1 MKYWKISFMSLLI
14 LFFIVITQSSAKTD
28 FEKSHPEVFGIPIG
42 AEKDRIHKIFS
53 EAHIPLK
60 LSTDS
65 VEVYSQ
71 SVIKLNYLK
80 EVGLYYVNGKLA
92 KILFKFSPPIDP
104 NAQTA
109 DFILGF
115 YKKIRT
121 FLIRSYG
128 EPTNSIYYI
137 HPNFYYKLVAL
148 ETGNAYLFDFW
159 ENAEGMR
166 VLLYLKGKDM
176 SINFGLAYEDI
187 SLFEK
192 EE

>member
-1 MKYWKISFMSLLI
+1 M
-14 LFFIVITQSSAKTD
+14 
-28 FEKSHPEVFGIPIG
+28 G
-42 AEKDRIHKIFS
+42 AEKDEIHKIFS
-53 EAHIPLK
+53 EARIPLK

-65 VEVYSQ
+65 VDVYSQ

-80 EVGLYYVNGKLA
+80 EVWLYYMNGRLA

-104 NAQTA
+104 YNQTA

-115 YKKIRT
+115 YKKLRT
-121 FLIRSYG
+121 FLVKNYG
-128 EPTNSIYYI
+128 EPTNSMNYI

-176 SINFGLAYEDI
+176 EINFCLAYEYI
-187 SLFEK
+187 PLFETEK
-192 EE
+192 

>member
-1 MKYWKISFMSLLI
+1 MRNYRIILLFLLI
-14 LFFIVITQSSAKTD
+14 LLFTIQQGSTRAYLK
-28 FEKSHPEVFGIPIG
+28 KSNPEVFGIPMG
-42 AEKDRIHKIFS
+42 AEKDEIHKIFS
-53 EAHIPLK
+53 EARIPLK

-65 VEVYSQ
+65 VDVYSQ

-80 EVGLYYVNGKLA
+80 EVWLYYMNGRLA

-104 NAQTA
+104 YNQTA

-115 YKKIRT
+115 YKKLRT
-121 FLIRSYG
+121 FLVKNYG
-128 EPTNSIYYI
+128 EPTNSMNYI

-176 SINFGLAYEDI
+176 EINFCLACEYI
-187 SLFEK
+187 PLFETEK
-192 EE
+192 